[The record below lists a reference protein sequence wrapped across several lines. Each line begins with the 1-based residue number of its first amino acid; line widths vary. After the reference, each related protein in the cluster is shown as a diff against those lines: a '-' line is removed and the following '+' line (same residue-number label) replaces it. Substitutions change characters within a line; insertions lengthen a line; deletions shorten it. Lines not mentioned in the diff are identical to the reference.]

1 MINQLNNWLNNPS
14 FSFALKNCFFGTDK
28 LTRNAIKSKFVYS
41 ARGTPFDGASI
52 WSFSN
57 EFTRN
62 VVIFGFG
69 NSSSSHMDNQK
80 NNFWVLGEGPIYDF
94 NDSVG
99 TEEKKLVLTLLKQVR
114 KFL

>member
-1 MINQLNNWLNNPS
+1 
-14 FSFALKNCFFGTDK
+14 
-28 LTRNAIKSKFVYS
+28 
-41 ARGTPFDGASI
+41 
-52 WSFSN
+52 
-57 EFTRN
+57 
-62 VVIFGFG
+62 
-69 NSSSSHMDNQK
+69 MDNQK